1 MKITWDEN
9 KNEVNKTKHGISF
22 ETAQFVFDDPL
33 LFSQQDWFVDG
44 EERWQAIGLA
54 AGATLLV
61 VAHTWIDYENE
72 EHIRII
78 SARLASKTERRRY
91 EDSR

>member
-1 MKITWDEN
+1 LKITWDEN

-33 LFSQQDWFVDG
+33 LFSQQDRFVNG
-44 EERWQAIGLA
+44 EERWQAIGLV
-54 AGATLLV
+54 GGTSLLV
-61 VAHTWIDYENE
+61 VAHPWIDYENE

>member
-9 KNEVNKTKHGISF
+9 KNTLNKSKHGISF
-22 ETAQFVFDDPL
+22 ETAQFVFNDPL
-33 LFSQQDWFVDG
+33 LFSQQDRFVEG

-54 AGATLLV
+54 AGVTLLV
-61 VAHTWIDYENE
+61 VAHIWFDYENE

-78 SARLASKTERRRY
+78 SARVASKTERRRY
-91 EDSR
+91 ENSR